1 MQGGETP
8 KPWSRPERSW
18 RGEVGDGK
26 FSTTSFRFHPCL
38 LPFWE
43 EHCISIQILCFHTD
57 HPFSRNLSIIVQ
69 SLSFQNTRP
78 ALQSTLSGLLEAGPS
93 KSWAENSLRGKR
105 KAGSGISK
113 VQEPAWAQVNTWF
126 SKIQHGKLR
135 LNKITSVSNE
145 IQFQIVQIFVKL
157 IQEWRTGFGIFH
169 VKWSS
174 PNMTY
179 LHEAIW

>member
-1 MQGGETP
+1 MQGGETS

-18 RGEVGDGK
+18 RGEVGDGTL
-26 FSTTSFRFHPCL
+26 SMLSFRFHPFL

-43 EHCISIQILCFHTD
+43 QHCISIQIFCFHTD

-69 SLSFQNTRP
+69 SFQNTHP

-93 KSWAENSLRGKR
+93 KSWAEDSLRGKR

-113 VQEPAWAQVNTWF
+113 VQEPAWAQVNIWF

-145 IQFQIVQIFVKL
+145 IQFQRDQIFVKL
-157 IQEWRTGFGIFH
+157 I
-169 VKWSS
+169 
-174 PNMTY
+174 
-179 LHEAIW
+179 